1 MPASLLRLAM
11 MLALAMPSFGIAV
24 TALRGAGLRGGRY
37 PRSPHSVQLTPSHV
51 EDESLVYD
59 ITTMGVLLCSVHD
72 GECIAKARAF
82 ERARWAVLSS
92 SLRNVFTL
100 CGVLLGAAIVLAIN
114 VAGQVGELVAC
125 GPWWFNG
132 KYYDRRALIR

>member
-1 MPASLLRLAM
+1 
-11 MLALAMPSFGIAV
+11 
-24 TALRGAGLRGGRY
+24 
-37 PRSPHSVQLTPSHV
+37 
-51 EDESLVYD
+51 
-59 ITTMGVLLCSVHD
+59 
-72 GECIAKARAF
+72 
-82 ERARWAVLSS
+82 
-92 SLRNVFTL
+92 VFTL